1 VSYLRSPSALQA
13 LVEPNRV
20 HSDVYT
26 HPEIFELEMRYL
38 FGRAWLLVGHES
50 QVRNPGDFFTAS
62 LATQAVIVVR
72 DAGGEVQILHN
83 RCSHRG
89 VHLCGR
95 SHGKADAMRF
105 VCPYHGWTFDLRGAL
120 VGIPLR
126 DQYGPSFQ
134 VQDHALRRVPRV
146 ATYAGF
152 IFASLSPDGEDLPTF
167 LGCMRENLDNFVD
180 RAPQGE
186 LEVVDHGMKY
196 RYRANWKMVFENLGD
211 IIHPFYAHRSAAN
224 AIKNIER
231 ERLHPLLRTFSA
243 TLPELKKLR
252 SVTEPFGHSYLE
264 GVVGLGK
271 TEPARDEY
279 FESLA
284 REHGEDMAWQALS
297 LDRHI
302 TLLYPGGMLF
312 PTSLNYRIVRPISQ
326 SLTEV
331 HGFVLRA
338 RGAPERVTAAAI
350 QYCNYAVSPMSPVAI
365 DDFEIYERAQRQ
377 HEKSSDKWVSLHRC
391 ADQDEQNG
399 EIVGTSE
406 AFIRNQY
413 RVWREYMRRADIA

>member
-1 VSYLRSPSALQA
+1 
-13 LVEPNRV
+13 
-20 HSDVYT
+20 VYT
-26 HPEIFELEMRYL
+26 DPEIFELEMRHL
-38 FGRAWLLVGHES
+38 FGRAWLLIGHES
-50 QVRNPGDFFTAS
+50 QVRSPGDFFTTS
-62 LATQAVIVVR
+62 LAAQAVIVVR
-72 DAGGEVQILHN
+72 DADGVVRVLHN

-89 VHLCGR
+89 VHVCALP
-95 SHGKADAMRF
+95 HGNADGMRF
-105 VCPYHGWTFDLRGAL
+105 TCPYHGWTFNLRGAL
-120 VGIPLR
+120 VGMPLR

-134 VQDHALRRVPRV
+134 VDEHSLRRVPRV

-152 IFASLSPDGEDLPTF
+152 IFASLGEDGEDLSTF
-167 LGCMRENLDNFVD
+167 LGSMRENLDNFVD

-186 LEVVDHGMKY
+186 LEIVDRGMKY

-211 IIHPFYAHRSAAN
+211 IVHPFYAHRSVAN
-224 AIKNIER
+224 AIKNIDR

-243 TLPELKKLR
+243 TLADLKTLR

-271 TEPARDEY
+271 TVPARDEY

-284 REHGEDMAWQALS
+284 RKHGEQKAWQALS
-297 LDRHI
+297 GDRHI
-302 TLLYPGGMLF
+302 TLLYPGGLLF
-312 PTSLNYRIVRPISQ
+312 PTSLNYRIVRPISP

-338 RGAPERVTAAAI
+338 KGAPARVTAEAI

-377 HEKSSDKWVSLHRC
+377 HERSTEKWVSLHRC
-391 ADQDEQNG
+391 ADQDEQSG

-413 RVWREYMRRADIA
+413 RVWLEYMRQAVIA